1 MIFNRDLNFAE
12 KTNSN
17 NSLSSYPVAFGITFT
32 PMVTGL
38 IIGVLGLLG
47 SGYIILNMLIPE
59 FEKHNQL
66 KTKIIQTE
74 QEHEQKNQQA
84 QQINLIQ
91 KRLALSQQQKSQ
103 VLSLMGDEK
112 NLNNLLLSINQIIEL
127 TNSQSLGNPYIKAK
141 LKKFTPLS
149 EKPQV
154 ITDNSL
160 GESLKN
166 QLKRQIIQVEIEGNF
181 YQIQTIMAS
190 LEKLPPLLLIDK
202 YKCQLLAPTID
213 TQQIVSTGKILT
225 SFELVIPISLSDK
238 EALEIAAKT
247 PLQ

>member
-1 MIFNRDLNFAE
+1 MIFNEDLNFAE

-32 PMVTGL
+32 PMLTGI
-38 IIGVLGLLG
+38 IIGILGLLG
-47 SGYIILNMLIPE
+47 FGYIILNMLIPE
-59 FEKHNQL
+59 FEKYNQL
-66 KTKIIQTE
+66 KTKIIQIE
-74 QEHEQKNQQA
+74 QEHDQKNQQA
-84 QQINLIQ
+84 QRINLTR

-112 NLNNLLLSINQIIEL
+112 NLNNLLLSINQIIEF
-127 TNSQSLGNPYIKAK
+127 TNSHSLGNPYIKAK
-141 LKKFTPLS
+141 LKKFTPLG
-149 EKPQV
+149 EKPQLV
-154 ITDNSL
+154 TDNSL

-166 QLKRQIIQVEIEGNF
+166 QLKRQIIHVEIEGNF

-190 LEKLPPLLLIDK
+190 LEKLPLLLLIDK

-213 TQQIVSTGKILT
+213 PKRIVSTGKILT
-225 SFELVIPISLSDK
+225 SFELVIPISLTDK
-238 EALEIAAKT
+238 EASEIAAKT